1 MGWNIQFQHD
11 IIVVD
16 LFISQAHELKKF
28 YYYRMKH
35 AKGKKVIII
44 AHDLCASH
52 KQAIYSWSTYTE
64 YFENIHPLCI
74 DLNLL
79 MRKQLN
85 PIVII

>member
-1 MGWNIQFQHD
+1 MSSESIIAIGFHD
-11 IIVVD
+11 C
-16 LFISQAHELKKF
+16 
-28 YYYRMKH
+28 RH
-35 AKGKKVIII
+35 AKGKKGIII

-52 KQAIYSWSTYTE
+52 KQAMYSWSIYTE

-79 MRKQLN
+79 MSKQLN